1 MYVITDE
8 RCLAYHSPGHPERP
22 ARVKD
27 TLAKLRAQDELHIEW
42 CAPSDPDETVLERG
56 HSKGHLQSLKAPGG
70 DFDGDTPAYPGIDG
84 HARRGVGGAMDA
96 LNFSLKGDLAF
107 SCLRPPGHH
116 AMANRAMG
124 FCYLSSV
131 GLSVLHAAS
140 VFGKRVAVFDF
151 DVHHGNGTEALLLD
165 QPNVAFFSVHQ
176 HPCYPGTGVNDVGR
190 NCFNYPVPP
199 QTPREDYRAVLS
211 RSLAALVKWKPDLIA
226 VSAGFDAYARDP
238 IAQETLEAE
247 DFRALGDEIRRQGIP
262 FYSVL
267 EGGYSDELP
276 ELVFAFLKGIN
287 GL

>member
-27 TLAKLRAQDELHIEW
+27 TLAKLRAQDELQIEW
-42 CAPSDPDETVLERG
+42 RSPSEPEEGVLERG
-56 HSKGHLQSLKAPGG
+56 HSKAHLQSLRAPGA
-70 DFDGDTPAYPGIDG
+70 DFDGDTPAYPEIDS

-96 LNFSLKGDLAF
+96 LSLALDGDVAF

-116 AMANRAMG
+116 ATANRAMG

-131 GLSVLHAAS
+131 GLSVLHAATEI
-140 VFGKRVAVFDF
+140 GKRVAVFDF
-151 DVHHGNGTEALLLD
+151 DVHHGNGTEALLLN

-176 HPCYPGTGVNDVGR
+176 HPCYPGTGVNDIGE
-190 NCFNYPVPP
+190 NCFNFPVPP
-199 QTPREDYRAVLS
+199 QTPRDDYRAILS
-211 RSLAALVKWKPDLIA
+211 RGLAALVKWKPDLIA

-238 IAQETLEAE
+238 IAQETLEVE
-247 DFRALGDEIRRQGIP
+247 DFRALGEEIRRQGIP

-276 ELVFAFLKGIN
+276 ELVFAYLKGIN